1 MPSGQ
6 IKQPVA
12 LQEKF
17 LDPLPPNNPVQIIN
31 AGKRDIDVRSLHSP
45 CPGFQS
51 RDIRN
56 GSIGI
61 AVMAGSLSPDEIHL
75 GKPENK
81 RIISLLS
88 LGNIFSINK
97 FHTYT
102 GILRS
107 ISSFIRKQFR
117 TDIGTGPDMSIRRE
131 NVQKFA
137 GRIHLRTGVV
147 KH

>member
-31 AGKRDIDVRSLHSP
+31 AGKHDIDIRSLHSP
-45 CPGFQS
+45 SPGFQS

-61 AVMAGSLSPDEIHL
+61 AVMAGSTALSAPVAVDVLCAAGALSDSVQPAAIL
-75 GKPENK
+75 TTASSPRWLDRPGTQRVYYGQDIPFIQL
-81 RIISLLS
+81 RPGRSLQIKEAERVAL
-88 LGNIFSINK
+88 
-97 FHTYT
+97 
-102 GILRS
+102 
-107 ISSFIRKQFR
+107 Q
-117 TDIGTGPDMSIRRE
+117 
-131 NVQKFA
+131 
-137 GRIHLRTGVV
+137 
-147 KH
+147 